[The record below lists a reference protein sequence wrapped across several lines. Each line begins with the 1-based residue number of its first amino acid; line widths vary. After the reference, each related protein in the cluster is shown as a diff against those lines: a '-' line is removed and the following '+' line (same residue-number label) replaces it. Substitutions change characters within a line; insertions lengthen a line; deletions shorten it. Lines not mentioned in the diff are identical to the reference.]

1 MIWGWIAA
9 ALFLSWF
16 ICDRD
21 IPWYHYIWMLL
32 PVEMYGINIAGATFK
47 PYMLYGF
54 VIIAYAIMKNR
65 VIKLPVSIVVIA
77 VLLML
82 SDIVNGFIVAS
93 IMQHLMVLMI
103 LFIAFEYL
111 LAQNKTIHFE
121 EISKVAIA
129 TTIGYGIVFTAVSFL
144 FNRGIVLPDVY
155 TNDRYATGIIYSS
168 LAGFDNV
175 SVRLRGFCI
184 DPNGLVTTLI
194 PGATFGLAN
203 LLYRKDSRLNKIKS
217 CLAVGLFFLVVFYS
231 GSRMALL
238 SSFIMA
244 SIMFV
249 IGYRE
254 AEHKMQW
261 IIVALAGTL
270 ALMLFVIVNRSQLL
284 TEIYDSFEAFFTS
297 RALLTDDAGRLTIWR
312 HNLRYLERYNRLLT
326 GVGQNQISN
335 LTVIGKACHNT
346 WLEWICGT
354 GLIVGTF
361 INIFFMFAP
370 VPFSK
375 NAKKLKLVYKHDALP
390 IILAYIVVLITITS
404 VDNIANSVMLLL
416 AVLFRYGKPSGK
428 SSEYTAETLEA
439 PVVTELENGEK

>member
-1 MIWGWIAA
+1 MIWGWIALA
-9 ALFLSWF
+9 IFLSWF
-16 ICDRD
+16 ICDKN

-32 PVEMYGINIAGATFK
+32 PVEMYGINIAGATLK
-47 PYMLYGF
+47 PYMIYGF
-54 VIIAYAIMKNR
+54 GITAYAVIKNR
-65 VIKLPVSIVVIA
+65 GIKLPLSIVVIA

-82 SDIVNGFIVAS
+82 SDVVNGFIIAS

-103 LFIAFEYL
+103 IFIALEYL
-111 LAQNKTIHFE
+111 VTQDKTIHFE

-144 FNRGIVLPDVY
+144 FKRGVVLPDVY
-155 TNDRYATGIIYSS
+155 TDDRYLTGMIYSS
-168 LAGFDNV
+168 LEGFDKV

-203 LLYRKDSRLNKIKS
+203 LLYRKESRLNKIKS

-238 SSFIMA
+238 SSFVMA
-244 SIMFV
+244 SIMFF
-249 IGYRE
+249 IGYRQ

-261 IIVALAGTL
+261 IIAALTGSL
-270 ALMLFVIVNRSQLL
+270 ALMVFVIVNRSQLIM
-284 TEIYDSFEAFFTS
+284 EIYDNLEAFFTS

-312 HNLRYLERYNRLLT
+312 HNLRYLERYDRLLT

-335 LTVIGKACHNT
+335 LTAMGKACHNT

-361 INIFFMFAP
+361 INIFFLFAP

-390 IILAYIVVLITITS
+390 IILAYIVVLIAITS
-404 VDNIANSVMLLL
+404 VDNIANSVMILL
-416 AVLFRYGKPSGK
+416 AILFRYGIPSRK
-428 SSEYTAETLEA
+428 LPENTEEA
-439 PVVTELENGEK
+439 VAAAGTPDLQQP